1 MGITIRA
8 IPPTTRGWLATA
20 AGAAAV
26 VVALVV
32 LYSAYIPLMNDF
44 EVYYYGG
51 SRVLQTGETG
61 VNELYAPRDGLPF
74 TYPPFAALLF
84 ALLATLNIGASGLI
98 FITTALVGAAVV
110 AAWLTRH
117 YFGLHG
123 WRDAFADWRFR
134 SVALAC
140 TAAILLLG
148 PWRDTF
154 DFGQIN
160 IILMGL
166 ILADFALYGKSRAG
180 ELRWPAG
187 LLIGLAAGIKLT
199 PLAFGLYFLVRRDL
213 KALGWM
219 AAGFFGSIAVS
230 WALIPTASMMFW
242 TRILPDTGRIG
253 GPAYVDNL
261 SLKGLLLHLGLPD
274 SSVTSM
280 VWLVLSLALATVA
293 ALVIKWAV
301 DAEENFV
308 AVSATA
314 LLMLLISPVSWSH
327 HWVWMAVALPCMGF
341 AIHRVPSRNGRM
353 RLAGWIIVAASVVAF
368 YLTPKY
374 LAVMAGAQEW
384 GKDPQTQWQLTVS
397 SLGVVCGMA
406 MLVYWAL
413 AYRPS
418 RAPLRPLRV
427 ASAFRDPAAR
437 GSDSLDPAASQGLRS
452 GRL

>member
-1 MGITIRA
+1 MTISLRA
-8 IPPTTRGWLATA
+8 VSPTTRSWLATA

-51 SRVLQTGETG
+51 SRVLETGETG

-84 ALLATLNIGASGLI
+84 ALLATLSIGASSLI
-98 FITTALVGAAVV
+98 FITTALAGAAVV
-110 AAWLTRH
+110 SAWLARH
-117 YFGLHG
+117 YFGLRR
-123 WRDAFADWRFR
+123 WKDAFADWRFR
-134 SVALAC
+134 AVALAG

-187 LLIGLAAGIKLT
+187 LLIGMAAGIKLT
-199 PLAFGLYFLVRRDL
+199 PLAFGLYFLVRRDF

-219 AAGFFGSIAVS
+219 AAGFFGSIAFS
-230 WALIPTASMMFW
+230 WAVLPHASVTFW
-242 TRILPDTGRIG
+242 TKILPDTGRIG
-253 GPAYVDNL
+253 GPGYVDNL
-261 SLKGLLLHLGLPD
+261 SVKGMLLHLGLPD
-274 SSVTSM
+274 SGFTSA
-280 VWLVLSLALATVA
+280 VWLVLSLILVAVA

-301 DAEENFV
+301 DADENFV

-314 LLMLLISPVSWSH
+314 VLMLLISPVSWSH
-327 HWVWMAVALPCMGF
+327 HWVWMAVALPSMAF
-341 AIHRVPSRNGRM
+341 ALHRVPSRDGRM

-374 LAVMAGAQEW
+374 LAVMAGAHEW

-397 SLGVVCGMA
+397 SLGVVCGIA
-406 MLVYWAL
+406 MLAYWAL

-418 RAPLRPLRV
+418 RATLR
-427 ASAFRDPAAR
+427 
-437 GSDSLDPAASQGLRS
+437 
-452 GRL
+452 

>member
-1 MGITIRA
+1 MTTSLRA
-8 IPPTTRGWLATA
+8 ASATTRGWLATA

-26 VVALVV
+26 VLALVV

-51 SRVLQTGETG
+51 SRVLQTDETG

-84 ALLATLNIGASGLI
+84 ALLATLSIGASSLI
-98 FITTALVGAAVV
+98 FITTALAGAAVV
-110 AAWLTRH
+110 SAWLARH
-117 YFGLHG
+117 YFGLRR
-123 WRDAFADWRFR
+123 WKDTFADWRFR
-134 SVALAC
+134 VVALTG

-199 PLAFGLYFLVRRDL
+199 PLAFGLYFLVRRDF

-219 AAGFFGSIAVS
+219 AAGFFGSIALS
-230 WALIPTASMMFW
+230 WAVLPHASLTFW
-242 TRILPDTGRIG
+242 TKILPDTGRIG
-253 GPAYVDNL
+253 GPGYVDNL
-261 SLKGLLLHLGLPD
+261 SVKGLLLHLGLPD
-274 SSVTSM
+274 SGLTSA
-280 VWLVLSLALATVA
+280 VWLVLSLALVGVA

-301 DAEENFV
+301 DADENFV

-314 LLMLLISPVSWSH
+314 VLMLLISPVSWSH
-327 HWVWMAVALPCMGF
+327 HWVWMAVALPSMAF
-341 AIHRVPSRNGRM
+341 ALHRVPSKDGRM
-353 RLAGWIIVAASVVAF
+353 RLAGWAIVAASVVAF

-397 SLGVVCGMA
+397 SLGVVCGIA
-406 MLVYWAL
+406 MLAYWAL

-418 RAPLRPLRV
+418 RAALR
-427 ASAFRDPAAR
+427 
-437 GSDSLDPAASQGLRS
+437 
-452 GRL
+452 

>member
-1 MGITIRA
+1 MTTLSKAAGS
-8 IPPTTRGWLATA
+8 TTRGWIATA

-26 VVALVV
+26 VAALVV
-32 LYSAYIPLMNDF
+32 LYSAYIPLLNDF
-44 EVYYYGG
+44 EVYFYGG
-51 SRVLQTGETG
+51 NRVLQAGETG

-74 TYPPFAALLF
+74 TYPPFAALIFAAMATLGQSAGGF
-84 ALLATLNIGASGLI
+84 VFTASALLGAG
-98 FITTALVGAAVV
+98 VV
-110 AAWLTRH
+110 SAWLTRH
-117 YFGLHG
+117 YFGLG
-123 WRDAFADWRFR
+123 RWRDAAADWRFR
-134 SVALAC
+134 AVALAG

-187 LLIGLAAGIKLT
+187 LLIGIAAGIKLT
-199 PLAFGLYFLVRRDL
+199 PLAFGLYFLVRRDF

-219 AAGFFGSIAVS
+219 AAGFFGSIALA
-230 WALIPTASMMFW
+230 WALLPVASVTFW
-242 TRILPDTGRIG
+242 TKILPDTGRIG

-261 SLKGLLLHLGLPD
+261 SVKGLLLHLGLPD
-274 SSVTSM
+274 SPVTSV
-280 VWLVLSLALATVA
+280 VWLVLALALAAVA

-301 DAEENFV
+301 DADENFV

-341 AIHRVPSRNGRM
+341 AIRRVPSRNGRM

-374 LAVMAGAQEW
+374 LAVMAGAHEW
-384 GKDPQTQWQLTVS
+384 GKDPNTPWQLTLA
-397 SLGVVCGMA
+397 SLGVACGTA

-418 RAPLRPLRV
+418 RA
-427 ASAFRDPAAR
+427 
-437 GSDSLDPAASQGLRS
+437 GLRQHQ
-452 GRL
+452 

>member
-1 MGITIRA
+1 VTTT
-8 IPPTTRGWLATA
+8 TTRGSAPTARGRLATA
-20 AGAAAV
+20 AAGLAV
-26 VVALVV
+26 VAALVV

-44 EVYYYGG
+44 EVYFYGG
-51 SRVLQTGETG
+51 SRVLETGEAG

-84 ALLATLNIGASGLI
+84 AVLASLGQSVGSLV
-98 FITTALVGAAVV
+98 FITTALLGAAVV
-110 AAWLTRH
+110 SAWLARH
-117 YFGLHG
+117 YFGLG
-123 WRDAFADWRFR
+123 RWRDAFADWRFR
-134 SVALAC
+134 AVALAG

-166 ILADFALYGKSRAG
+166 VLADFALYGKSRAG

-187 LLIGLAAGIKLT
+187 LLIGIAAGIKLT
-199 PLAFGLYFLVRRDL
+199 PLAFGLYFLVRRDF

-219 AAGFFGSIAVS
+219 AAGFFGSIAAA
-230 WALIPTASMMFW
+230 WALLPTASVTFW
-242 TRILPDTGRIG
+242 TKILPDTGRIG
-253 GPAYVDNL
+253 GPGYVDNL
-261 SLKGLLLHLGLPD
+261 SVKGLLLHLGMPD
-274 SSVTSM
+274 SGLTSM
-280 VWLVLSLALATVA
+280 VWLALSLALAAVA

-301 DAEENFV
+301 EADENFV

-314 LLMLLISPVSWSH
+314 VLMLLISPVSWSH
-327 HWVWMAVALPCMGF
+327 HWVWMAVALPCMAF
-341 AIHRVPSRNGRM
+341 AMHRVPSRDGKM
-353 RLAGWIIVAASVVAF
+353 RLAGWIIVAFSALAF

-384 GKDPQTQWQLTVS
+384 GKDPQTQWQLIVA

-406 MLVYWAL
+406 MMVYWAL

-418 RAPLRPLRV
+418 RAALRQIR
-427 ASAFRDPAAR
+427 
-437 GSDSLDPAASQGLRS
+437 
-452 GRL
+452 

>member
-1 MGITIRA
+1 MTTSLRA
-8 IPPTTRGWLATA
+8 TSATTRGWLATA

-26 VVALVV
+26 VMALVV

-84 ALLATLNIGASGLI
+84 ALLATLSIGASSLV
-98 FITTALVGAAVV
+98 FITTALAGAAVV
-110 AAWLTRH
+110 SAWLARH
-117 YFGLHG
+117 YFGLRR
-123 WRDAFADWRFR
+123 WKDAFADWRFR
-134 SVALAC
+134 AVALAG

-180 ELRWPAG
+180 EMHWPAG

-199 PLAFGLYFLVRRDL
+199 PLAFGLYFLVRRDF

-219 AAGFFGSIAVS
+219 AAGFFGSIALS
-230 WALIPTASMMFW
+230 WAVLPHASLTFW
-242 TRILPDTGRIG
+242 TKILPDTGRIG
-253 GPAYVDNL
+253 GPGYVDNL
-261 SLKGLLLHLGLPD
+261 SVKGLLLHLGLPD
-274 SSVTSM
+274 SGLTSAL
-280 VWLVLSLALATVA
+280 WLVLSLALVAVA

-301 DAEENFV
+301 DADENFV

-314 LLMLLISPVSWSH
+314 VLMLLISPVSWSH
-327 HWVWMAVALPCMGF
+327 HWVWMAVALPSMAF
-341 AIHRVPSRNGRM
+341 ALHRVPSRDGRM

-397 SLGVVCGMA
+397 SLGVVCGIA
-406 MLVYWAL
+406 MLTYWAL

-418 RAPLRPLRV
+418 RATLRP
-427 ASAFRDPAAR
+427 
-437 GSDSLDPAASQGLRS
+437 
-452 GRL
+452 

>member
-1 MGITIRA
+1 MTTSLRA
-8 IPPTTRGWLATA
+8 VTPTTRGWLATA

-26 VVALVV
+26 VLALVV

-84 ALLATLNIGASGLI
+84 ALLATLSFGASSLI
-98 FITTALVGAAVV
+98 FITTALAGAAVV
-110 AAWLTRH
+110 SAWLARH
-117 YFGLHG
+117 YFGFRR
-123 WRDAFADWRFR
+123 WKEAFADWRFR
-134 SVALAC
+134 AVALAG
-140 TAAILLLG
+140 TAGILLLG

-166 ILADFALYGKSRAG
+166 ILADFALHGKSRAG

-199 PLAFGLYFLVRRDL
+199 PLAFGLYFLVRRDFR
-213 KALGWM
+213 ALGWM
-219 AAGFFGSIAVS
+219 AAGFFGSIALS
-230 WALIPTASMMFW
+230 WAVLPHASLTFW
-242 TRILPDTGRIG
+242 TKILPDTGRIG
-253 GPAYVDNL
+253 GPGYVDNL
-261 SLKGLLLHLGLPD
+261 SVKGLLLHLGLPD
-274 SSVTSM
+274 SGLTSVL
-280 VWLVLSLALATVA
+280 WLVLSLALVAVA

-301 DAEENFV
+301 DADENFV

-314 LLMLLISPVSWSH
+314 VLMLLISPVSWSH
-327 HWVWMAVALPCMGF
+327 HWVWMAVALPSMAF
-341 AIHRVPSRNGRM
+341 ALHRVPSRDGRM
-353 RLAGWIIVAASVVAF
+353 RLAGWVIVAASVVAF

-397 SLGVVCGMA
+397 SLGVVCGIA
-406 MLVYWAL
+406 MLAYWAL

-418 RAPLRPLRV
+418 RGALRL
-427 ASAFRDPAAR
+427 
-437 GSDSLDPAASQGLRS
+437 
-452 GRL
+452 

>member
-1 MGITIRA
+1 MTTTTRA
-8 IPPTTRGWLATA
+8 AAPITRGWLAT
-20 AGAAAV
+20 GAAALA
-26 VVALVV
+26 VVAALTV

-44 EVYYYGG
+44 EVYFYGG
-51 SRVLQTGETG
+51 SRVLETGETG

-84 ALLATLNIGASGLI
+84 AALATLGLSMGSLV
-98 FITTALVGAAVV
+98 FITTALLGAAVV
-110 AAWLTRH
+110 SAWLARH
-117 YFGLHG
+117 YFGLG
-123 WRDAFADWRFR
+123 RWRDAFADWRFR
-134 SVALAC
+134 AVTLAG

-166 ILADFALYGKSRAG
+166 VLADFALHGKSRAG

-187 LLIGLAAGIKLT
+187 LLIGIAAGIKLT
-199 PLAFGLYFLVRRDL
+199 PLAFGLYFLVRRDF

-219 AAGFFGSIAVS
+219 AAGFFGSIAAA
-230 WALIPTASMMFW
+230 WALLPTASGTFW
-242 TRILPDTGRIG
+242 TKILPDTGRIG

-261 SLKGLLLHLGLPD
+261 SVKGLLLHLGLPD
-274 SSVTSM
+274 SGLTSM
-280 VWLVLSLALATVA
+280 VWLALALALAAVA

-301 DAEENFV
+301 EADENFV

-314 LLMLLISPVSWSH
+314 VLMLLISPVSWSH
-327 HWVWMAVALPCMGF
+327 HWVWMAVALPCMAF
-341 AIHRVPSRNGRM
+341 AMHRVPSRDGKM
-353 RLAGWIIVAASVVAF
+353 RLAGWIIVAFSAVAF

-384 GKDPQTQWQLTVS
+384 GKDPQTQWQLIVA

-418 RAPLRPLRV
+418 RAALRQTR
-427 ASAFRDPAAR
+427 
-437 GSDSLDPAASQGLRS
+437 
-452 GRL
+452 

>member
-427 ASAFRDPAAR
+427 ASAFRDPAAS

>member
-1 MGITIRA
+1 VSTSLRA
-8 IPPTTRGWLATA
+8 TSATTRGWIATA

-32 LYSAYIPLMNDF
+32 LYSAYLPLMNDF

-84 ALLATLNIGASGLI
+84 ALLATLSISASSLV
-98 FITTALVGAAVV
+98 FITMALAGAAVV
-110 AAWLTRH
+110 SAWLARH
-117 YFGLHG
+117 YFGIRG
-123 WRDAFADWRFR
+123 WKDAFADWRFR
-134 SVALAC
+134 AVALAG

-180 ELRWPAG
+180 EMRWPAG

-199 PLAFGLYFLVRRDL
+199 PLAFGLYFLVRRDF

-219 AAGFFGSIAVS
+219 AAGFFGSIALS
-230 WALIPTASMMFW
+230 WALLPQASVTFW

-253 GPAYVDNL
+253 GPGYVDNL
-261 SLKGLLLHLGLPD
+261 SVKGLLIHLGLPD
-274 SSVTSM
+274 SGFTSA
-280 VWLVLSLALATVA
+280 VWLVISLALVAVA

-301 DAEENFV
+301 DADENFV

-327 HWVWMAVALPCMGF
+327 HWVWMAVALPSMAF
-341 AIHRVPSRNGRM
+341 ALHRVPSRDGRM

-374 LAVMAGAQEW
+374 LAVMAGAAEW

-397 SLGVVCGMA
+397 SLGVVCGIA
-406 MLVYWAL
+406 MLAYWAL

-418 RAPLRPLRV
+418 RAALR
-427 ASAFRDPAAR
+427 
-437 GSDSLDPAASQGLRS
+437 
-452 GRL
+452 

>member
-1 MGITIRA
+1 VTTSLRA
-8 IPPTTRGWLATA
+8 VSPTTRSWLATA

-26 VVALVV
+26 VAALVV

-51 SRVLQTGETG
+51 SRVLETGESG

-84 ALLATLNIGASGLI
+84 ALLATLSIGASSLI
-98 FITTALVGAAVV
+98 FITTALAGAAVV
-110 AAWLTRH
+110 SAWLARH
-117 YFGLHG
+117 YFGLRR
-123 WRDAFADWRFR
+123 WKDAFADWRFR
-134 SVALAC
+134 AVALAG

-199 PLAFGLYFLVRRDL
+199 PLAFGLYFLVRRDF

-219 AAGFFGSIAVS
+219 ASGFFGSIAVS
-230 WALIPTASMMFW
+230 WAVLPHASLTFW
-242 TRILPDTGRIG
+242 TKILPDTGRIG
-253 GPAYVDNL
+253 GPGYVDNL
-261 SLKGLLLHLGLPD
+261 SVKGLLLHLGLPD
-274 SSVTSM
+274 SGVTSA
-280 VWLVLSLALATVA
+280 VWLVLSLALVAVA

-301 DAEENFV
+301 DADENFV

-314 LLMLLISPVSWSH
+314 VLMLLISPVSWSH
-327 HWVWMAVALPCMGF
+327 HWVWMAVALPSMAF
-341 AIHRVPSRNGRM
+341 ALHRIPSRDGRM
-353 RLAGWIIVAASVVAF
+353 RLAGWIIVAASAVAF

-374 LAVMAGAQEW
+374 LAVMAGANEW

-397 SLGVVCGMA
+397 SLGVVCGIA
-406 MLVYWAL
+406 MLAYWAL
-413 AYRPS
+413 AYRPT
-418 RAPLRPLRV
+418 RATLR
-427 ASAFRDPAAR
+427 
-437 GSDSLDPAASQGLRS
+437 
-452 GRL
+452 